1 MAQVLDELMES
12 ASQALAD
19 LDYPR
24 CESACLDALRQA
36 READN
41 WAYYR
46 RIVLPLQEARRQK
59 RQAAL
64 DGPIRL
70 GTSGRPNDLSELLPP
85 AEAGCVV
92 LTQPVTGEDA
102 AQLDKLAAE
111 SGKAVEILF
120 ADQPSGATTWTIR
133 SFVGPAVHADR
144 PAPPPGWQDQWMA
157 AESATPPT
165 PAHWFMQASEALG
178 NAGLASINN
187 ALGTVERVTEIELLL
202 LAAGDHELLHQTL
215 ATAARAVQKAG
226 G

>member
-1 MAQVLDELMES
+1 MES

-24 CESACLDALRQA
+24 CEAACLDALRQA
-36 READN
+36 REAGD

-70 GTSGRPNDLSELLPP
+70 GISDRPNDLSELLPP

-92 LTQPVTGEDA
+92 LTGPATREDA
-102 AQLDKLAAE
+102 AKLQQLAAE

-120 ADQPSGATTWTIR
+120 ADHPRGATTWTIR
-133 SFVGPAVHADR
+133 SFVGSAVHAAR
-144 PAPPPGWQDQWMA
+144 PAPPTGWQDQWTA
-157 AESATPPT
+157 AETTAPPT

-178 NAGLASINN
+178 NAGLASIKN

-202 LAAGDHELLHQTL
+202 LAAGDHELLHQAL
-215 ATAARAVQKAG
+215 ADAARAAQKAG